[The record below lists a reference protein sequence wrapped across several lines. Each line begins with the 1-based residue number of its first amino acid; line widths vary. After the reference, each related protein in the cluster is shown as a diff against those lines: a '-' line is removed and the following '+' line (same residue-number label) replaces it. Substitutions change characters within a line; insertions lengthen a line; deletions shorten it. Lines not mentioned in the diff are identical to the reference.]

1 MTNTFTGNVGEVS
14 LKFTPSGKA
23 VCEISF
29 AENFNKKDQNGQ
41 WQEDGPPTWRRA
53 TLWEDKAEAAA
64 DFIKKGDRIIVV
76 GRERLREW
84 EAKDGT
90 KGKSLEVQAQS
101 VAKIPPRLNSGTNNS
116 GFNTASAS
124 NGGQQDPWA
133 GSQQAAGDW
142 GTPQANE
149 SPF

>member
-14 LKFTPSGKA
+14 LKFTPNGKA

-90 KGKSLEVQAQS
+90 KGKSLEVQAQT
-101 VAKIPPRLNSGTNNS
+101 VAKVPPRLGDRNQPP
-116 GFNTASAS
+116 AS
-124 NGGQQDPWA
+124 NA
-133 GSQQAAGDW
+133 NW
-142 GTPQANE
+142 GTANQGGDQWGGSSQPPAFDNPSAE
-149 SPF
+149 VPF